1 MISDGLAREETHDI
15 FIFFFFATKRAFYS
29 LFFEI
34 ITYFRSFFIFYS
46 FSFFFYK
53 NASLLSMPG
62 RTITFRKKFC
72 SI

>member
-15 FIFFFFATKRAFYS
+15 YFFFATKMAFYS

-34 ITYFRSFFIFYS
+34 ITYFRSFFFFYS

-53 NASLLSMPG
+53 NASLLSNAW
-62 RTITFRKKFC
+62 TNNNV
-72 SI
+72 